1 MKHQKLKKNT
11 QPLDR
16 LSNLRY
22 AENKAKVREWRYYMM
37 HNDLREILFSEAR
50 LQEKVKEIGRSIT
63 ADYQGRDLVLIGI
76 LKGAVPFIADLMRA
90 IDLPLTYDLMA
101 VSSYGASTKSTG
113 TVRILKDIG
122 LSVEHKDVLIVE
134 DIIDTGLTLQY
145 LRDNLQSRQPRSL
158 KICTL
163 LDKPSRRKVA
173 IKADYNGFEIPD
185 AFVVGYG
192 LDYAEKYRNLPY
204 LGILKADIYQ

>member
-1 MKHQKLKKNT
+1 
-11 QPLDR
+11 
-16 LSNLRY
+16 
-22 AENKAKVREWRYYMM
+22 M
-37 HNDLREILFSEAR
+37 HNDLKEILFSEAQ
-50 LQEKVKEIGRSIT
+50 LQQKAREMGKIIT
-63 ADYQGRDLVLIGI
+63 VDYQGRDLILIGI
-76 LKGAVPFIADLMRA
+76 LKGAVPFVADLMRA
-90 IDLPLTYDLMA
+90 IDLPLSYDLMA

-113 TVRILKDIG
+113 TVRILKDID
-122 LSVEHKDVLIVE
+122 LSIEGKDVLIVE

-145 LRDNLQSRQPRSL
+145 LRANLQSRQPRSL

-204 LGILKADIYQ
+204 LGILKAEIYQQG

>member
-1 MKHQKLKKNT
+1 MYDDLK
-11 QPLDR
+11 
-16 LSNLRY
+16 
-22 AENKAKVREWRYYMM
+22 
-37 HNDLREILFSEAR
+37 EILFTAAQ
-50 LQEKVKEIGRSIT
+50 LQQKTAELGLRIT

-76 LKGAVPFIADLMRA
+76 LKGAIPFIADLMRT
-90 IDLPLTYDLMA
+90 IDLPLAYDLMA

-113 TVRILKDIG
+113 TVRILKDIE
-122 LSVEHKDVLIVE
+122 LSVEDKDILIVE

-145 LRDNLQSRQPRSL
+145 LRDNLHSRRPRSL

-163 LDKPSRRKVA
+163 LDKPSRRKVD

-192 LDYAEKYRNLPY
+192 MDYAEQYRNLPY
-204 LGILKADIYQ
+204 LGILKEEIYRF

>member
-1 MKHQKLKKNT
+1 
-11 QPLDR
+11 
-16 LSNLRY
+16 
-22 AENKAKVREWRYYMM
+22 M
-37 HNDLREILFSEAR
+37 HNDLKEILFSEAQ
-50 LQEKVKEIGRSIT
+50 LQRKASEMGKIIT

-76 LKGAVPFIADLMRA
+76 LKGAVPFVADLMRA
-90 IDLPLTYDLMA
+90 IDLPLSYDLMA

-113 TVRILKDIG
+113 TVRILKDIELPIEG
-122 LSVEHKDVLIVE
+122 KDVLIVE

-163 LDKPSRRKVA
+163 LDKPSRRKVM
-173 IKADYNGFEIPD
+173 IKADYNGFKIPD

-204 LGILKADIYQ
+204 LGILKEEIYSDK